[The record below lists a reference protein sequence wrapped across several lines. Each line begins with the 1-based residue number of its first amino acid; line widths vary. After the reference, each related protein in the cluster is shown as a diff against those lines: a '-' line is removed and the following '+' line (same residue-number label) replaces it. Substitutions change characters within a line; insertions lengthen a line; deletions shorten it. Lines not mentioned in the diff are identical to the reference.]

1 MNGPCPQW
9 QDKIIDY
16 TLAAL
21 DARQAETLREHLGEC
36 IDCRQYLQSLNT
48 RGESLIKLGA
58 EIGAGMS
65 ARQDTVIQ
73 ALEEVVPAEVPTG
86 RLVPFIGGFLRTAV
100 AAVLILGA
108 GILIGRATGP
118 QPVDVGQ
125 LRTDLEA
132 SVVAALESVA
142 REDVLAEMEQR
153 LQAGLSAND
162 AKLRI
167 ELAEQVRRDL
177 RAFASQFASS
187 SETMMDRRF
196 AEIVQL
202 IEAARLKDRQRVA
215 RALQQIRAQTGVGLQ
230 SLAALTADASLT
242 TVEN

>member
-48 RGESLIKLGA
+48 RGESLVGLGA

-65 ARQDTVIQ
+65 AREDGVIE
-73 ALEEVVPAEVPTG
+73 ALEEVVPAEVSAS
-86 RLVPFIGGFLRTAV
+86 RVLPFVRGFLRTAV
-100 AAVLILGA
+100 AAVLVLGA
-108 GILIGRATGP
+108 GILIGRAMGP
-118 QPVDVGQ
+118 KPVDVVQ
-125 LRTDLEA
+125 LRADLEA
-132 SVVAALESVA
+132 SVVAALESAV
-142 REDVLAEMEQR
+142 REDALAEMERR
-153 LQAGLSAND
+153 LQTALLAND
-162 AKLRI
+162 AQVRI

-177 RAFASQFASS
+177 RAFASQFASR
-187 SETMMDRRF
+187 SEVMMDRRF
-196 AEIVQL
+196 DELVQL
-202 IEAARLKDRQRVA
+202 IEAARLKDRQQVA
-215 RALQQIRAQTGVGLQ
+215 RALQQIRMQTGVGLQ

>member
-16 TLAAL
+16 MLAAL

-36 IDCRQYLQSLNT
+36 IDCRQYLYNLNT
-48 RGESLIKLGA
+48 RGESLVKLGA

-65 ARQDTVIQ
+65 ARQDKVIE
-73 ALEEVVPAEVPTG
+73 ALEEVAPAEVAAG
-86 RLVPFIGGFLRTAV
+86 RLVPFVRGFLRTAV
-100 AAVLILGA
+100 AAVLAIGA
-108 GILIGRATGP
+108 GIAIGRWTAP
-118 QPVDVGQ
+118 QPVDVAQ
-125 LRTDLEA
+125 LRTDLKA
-132 SVVAALESVA
+132 SMVAALESAA
-142 REDVLAEMEQR
+142 REDVLAEMERR

-162 AKLRI
+162 ARLRI

-187 SETMMDRRF
+187 SEALMDRRF
-196 AEIVQL
+196 AELVQL
-202 IEAARLKDRQRVA
+202 VEAARLKDRQQVA
-215 RALQQIRAQTGVGLQ
+215 RALQQIRTQTGVGLQ